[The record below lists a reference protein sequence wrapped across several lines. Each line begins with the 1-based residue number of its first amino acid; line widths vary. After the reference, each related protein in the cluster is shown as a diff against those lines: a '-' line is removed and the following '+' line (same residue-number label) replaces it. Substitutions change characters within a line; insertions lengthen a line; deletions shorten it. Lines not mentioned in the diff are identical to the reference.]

1 MEEIKARITE
11 IFYSIQGEGIYVG
24 YPQVF
29 VRFSG
34 CNLEN
39 CRFCDTPG
47 AEFKEMGIQELI
59 ENIIAVDKNYH
70 SISLTGGEPLLQ
82 IDFLERFLEV
92 FNTNHRIYLE
102 TNGTLPQNLERIIHN
117 VDIVAMDIKLPSA
130 TGLPAYWE
138 EHRRFLLIAWEKM
151 VFVKTVITKNTVD
164 RDLEEA
170 VDLILSVDPNIPLV
184 LQPATEELDGG
195 LFQKLLDYQ
204 QEASKS
210 LFDVRIIPQVQ
221 RLISVK

>member
-47 AEFKEMGIQELI
+47 TEYKEMGIQELM

-138 EHRRFLLIAWEKM
+138 DHRRFLLIAWEKT

-164 RDLEEA
+164 RDFEEA
-170 VDLILSVDPNIPLV
+170 VELILSVDPNIPLV
-184 LQPATEELDGG
+184 LQPATEELDEG

>member
-24 YPQVF
+24 YPQIF

-39 CRFCDTPG
+39 CRFCDTPDS
-47 AEFKEMGIQELI
+47 EYQEMSIQELI
-59 ENIIAVDKNYH
+59 TAIVSVNGNYH

-82 IDFLERFLEV
+82 VDFLERFLEH

-102 TNGTLPQNLERIIHN
+102 TNGTLPANLERIVSN
-117 VDIVAMDIKLPSA
+117 VDIIAMDIKLPSA
-130 TGLPAYWE
+130 TGLAPYWGD
-138 EHRRFLLIAWEKM
+138 HRRFLLIAWEKT
-151 VFVKTVITKNTVD
+151 VFVKTVITKATED
-164 RDLEEA
+164 KDLQQA
-170 VDLILSVDPNIPLV
+170 VELILSVDPNIPLV
-184 LQPATEELDGG
+184 LQPATEELDEE
-195 LFQKLLDYQ
+195 LFRKLLDYQ

-210 LFDVRIIPQVQ
+210 LFDVRIIPQIQ
-221 RLISVK
+221 RLISIK

>member
-1 MEEIKARITE
+1 MEEIKARISE

-24 YPQVF
+24 FPQVF

-47 AEFKEMGIQELI
+47 SGYREMGIQELMSAI
-59 ENIIAVDKNYH
+59 LSMNKNFH

-82 IDFLERFLEV
+82 VNFLEKFLGV
-92 FNTNHRIYLE
+92 FNANHRIYLE
-102 TNGTLPQNLERIIHN
+102 TNGTLPDNLERVISE
-117 VDIVAMDIKLPSA
+117 VDIIAMDIKLPSA
-130 TGLPAYWE
+130 TGLPPYWE

-151 VFVKTVITKNTVD
+151 VFVKTVITKNTD
-164 RDLEEA
+164 DKDFQQALE
-170 VDLILSVDPNIPLV
+170 LILSVDPNIPLV
-184 LQPATEELDGG
+184 LQPATEELDEE
-195 LFQKLLDYQ
+195 LFQKLLNYQ

-221 RLISVK
+221 RLISIK

>member
-47 AEFKEMGIQELI
+47 REYKEMDIQELI
-59 ENIIAVDKNYH
+59 EYIIAIDKNYH

-130 TGLPAYWE
+130 TGLPPYWDA
-138 EHRRFLLIAWEKM
+138 HRRFLLIAWEKT

-170 VDLILSVDPNIPLV
+170 VELILSVDPNIPLV
-184 LQPATEELDGG
+184 LQPATEELDED